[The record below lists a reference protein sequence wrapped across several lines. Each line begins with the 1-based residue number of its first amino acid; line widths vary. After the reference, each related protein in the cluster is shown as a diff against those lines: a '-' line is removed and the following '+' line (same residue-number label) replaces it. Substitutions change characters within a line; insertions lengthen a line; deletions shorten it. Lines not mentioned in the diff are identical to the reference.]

1 VWYKRS
7 LSSILRERASEGLQN
22 APIQLFRSGWDMM
35 PSSSIDKGTIVEL
48 RVKYVNVA
56 YGRRCNNLLK
66 NLTLLNFGDE
76 RKPNLKMPSM
86 LNVVEYGTHYGLNG
100 NSAKRLKCQKS
111 IGHCNRHALPYSRR
125 VYVRPHMLM
134 ISSVA
139 SGQVTRVPSDQQA
152 GPSHITGP

>member
-1 VWYKRS
+1 
-7 LSSILRERASEGLQN
+7 
-22 APIQLFRSGWDMM
+22 M
-35 PSSSIDKGTIVEL
+35 PSSSIDEGTIVEL

-66 NLTLLNFGDE
+66 SLTLLNFGDE

-100 NSAKRLKCQKS
+100 NGAKR
-111 IGHCNRHALPYSRR
+111 HYNRHALPYSRR

-139 SGQVTRVPSDQQA
+139 SDQVTHVPSDQQA